1 MIRLHYYDNAKF
13 FLIISV
19 ILGHLLQ
26 NNGMLDRVSVGIF
39 DTIFM
44 YAMPAF
50 VFISGVFTPPRPSEN
65 GTFRRIAV
73 GGSAIATT
81 PKPI

>member
-50 VFISGVFTPPRPSEN
+50 VFISGVFTPP
-65 GTFRRIAV
+65 
-73 GGSAIATT
+73 
-81 PKPI
+81 PKKI